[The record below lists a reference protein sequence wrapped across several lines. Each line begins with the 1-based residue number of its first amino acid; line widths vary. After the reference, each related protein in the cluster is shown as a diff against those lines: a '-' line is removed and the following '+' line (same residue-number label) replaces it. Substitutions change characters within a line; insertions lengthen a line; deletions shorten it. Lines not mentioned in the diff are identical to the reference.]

1 MKTITKGKNKNNF
14 KKIGLSALA
23 GSLVAFSANAV
34 EMSVSG
40 TSELTYT
47 TTSGNNVPVTGNP
60 MGSNTSISFTGSGN
74 VGWADVTI
82 VRTLNDGIA
91 TALSAYQTMDM
102 GDMGK
107 ISFDA
112 IGGGLEGLTAYD
124 DKLPTAYEEVW
135 NGVSGSGIAGAASND
150 TLGYSNTYGGV
161 GISLA
166 YSKGGTAGSAD
177 GSSAAEAVSG
187 NTADWHLTY
196 AVPQVEGLT
205 LMHGSSTVNKTLA
218 TANDDTSTNTHILYT
233 TGPISAGYRMGE
245 KDMGGTVTDN
255 EIDAMSIAFNVNDNL
270 SVSVGT
276 QDTKYDRNAT
286 ADTTETVDAL
296 SAAYTMGATTLR
308 AHFAESST
316 DGGNVGQNAEYMEI
330 SLMLSF

>member
-1 MKTITKGKNKNNF
+1 MKIITKGKNMNNF

-40 TSELTYT
+40 TSEITYT
-47 TTSGNNVPVTGNP
+47 SQHGETVPTTSNP
-60 MGSNTSISFTGSGN
+60 MGSNTSISFSGSGN

-107 ISFDA
+107 ISLDS
-112 IGGGLEGLTAYD
+112 IGGGLEAEAAIR
-124 DKLPTAYEEVW
+124 DKLPTAYEEMW
-135 NGVSGSGIAGAASND
+135 NGVSSSGIGGAASND
-150 TLGYSNTYGGV
+150 TLGYSNTFAGV

-166 YSKGGTAGSAD
+166 YSKGGTAGSSD
-177 GSSAAEAVSG
+177 GGSAAEAITG
-187 NTADWHLTY
+187 NTADWHLSY
-196 AVPQVEGLT
+196 SVPQVEGLT

-218 TANDDTSTNTHILYT
+218 TANDDTSTNTHIVYT

-245 KDMGGTVTDN
+245 VDNGGTTTDK

-270 SVSVGT
+270 AISVGT

-286 ADTTETVDAL
+286 ADTTETVDGL
-296 SAAYTMGATTLR
+296 SAAYTMGATTVR
-308 AHFAESST
+308 AHFAESSN
-316 DGGNVGQNAEYMEI
+316 DGGNVGMSAEYMEI

>member
-1 MKTITKGKNKNNF
+1 MNNF

-40 TSELTYT
+40 TSEITYT
-47 TTSGNNVPVTGNP
+47 TTSGNNEAVTGNP

-82 VRTLNDGIA
+82 VRSLNDGL
-91 TALSAYQTMDM
+91 TSALSAYQTMDM

-107 ISFDA
+107 VSFDSY
-112 IGGGLEGLTAYD
+112 GGGLEGLTAYD
-124 DKLPTAYEEVW
+124 DKLPSAYEEMW
-135 NGVSGSGIAGAASND
+135 NGVSTSGIAGAASND

-166 YSKGGTAGSAD
+166 YSKGGTSMSSDGGDGHETVTGS
-177 GSSAAEAVSG
+177 
-187 NTADWHLTY
+187 TADWHLTY

-205 LMHGSSTVNKTLA
+205 LMHGSSTISKTA
-218 TANDDTSTNTHILYT
+218 AAANDDESTNTHIVYT
-233 TGPISAGYRMGE
+233 TGPISAGYRMG
-245 KDMGGTVTDN
+245 KVDMGGTVTDK

-276 QDTKYDRNAT
+276 QDTKYDRNAA
-286 ADTTETVDAL
+286 ADTTETVDGF
-296 SAAYTMGATTLR
+296 SASYTMGATSIR

-316 DGGNVGQNAEYMEI
+316 DAGVIGNNAEYMEI
-330 SLMLSF
+330 SLLLSF

>member
-1 MKTITKGKNKNNF
+1 
-14 KKIGLSALA
+14 LA

-40 TSELTYT
+40 TSEITYT
-47 TTSGNNVPVTGNP
+47 STGGSGSPVTGNP
-60 MGSNTSISFTGSGN
+60 MGANTSISFSGSGN

-107 ISFDA
+107 LSFDA

-124 DKLPTAYEEVW
+124 DKLPTAYEEMW

-166 YSKGGTAGSAD
+166 YSKGGTAGSGD
-177 GSSAAEAVSG
+177 GANTAEVVSG
-187 NTADWHLTY
+187 STADWHLTY

-218 TANDDTSTNTHILYT
+218 TANDDTSTNTHILYS
-233 TGPISAGYRMGE
+233 TGPVSAGYRMG
-245 KDMGGTVTDN
+245 KVDNGGTVTDN
-255 EIDAMSIAFNVNDNL
+255 EIEAMSIAFNVNDNL
-270 SVSVGT
+270 AVSVGT

-286 ADTTETVDAL
+286 ADTTETVDGL
-296 SAAYTMGATTLR
+296 SAAYTMGATTVR
-308 AHFAESST
+308 AAFAESSN
-316 DGGNVGQNAEYMEI
+316 DGGQNGLTAEYMEI
-330 SLMLSF
+330 SLVLSF

>member
-1 MKTITKGKNKNNF
+1 MKTITKGKNMNNL

-34 EMSVSG
+34 EMTVSG
-40 TSELTYT
+40 TSEITYT
-47 TTSGNNVPVTGNP
+47 STSGNAAPVTGNP
-60 MGSNTSISFTGSGN
+60 MGANTSVAFTGTGN

-82 VRTLNDGIA
+82 KRTLNDGIA
-91 TALSAYQTMDM
+91 TALSAWQTMDM

-107 ISFDA
+107 ISLDS

-124 DKLPTAYEEVW
+124 DKLPTAYEEMW
-135 NGVSGSGIAGAASND
+135 NGVSGSGVAGAASND

-177 GSSAAEAVSG
+177 GSSAAEAITG

-205 LMHGSSTVNKTLA
+205 LMHGSSTINKTLA
-218 TANDDTSTNTHILYT
+218 TANDDTTTVTHLLYT
-233 TGPISAGYRMGE
+233 TGPISAGYRMAE
-245 KDMGGTVTDN
+245 VDMGGTVTDK

-276 QDTKYDRNAT
+276 QDTKYDRNST
-286 ADTTETVDAL
+286 ADTTETVDGL
-296 SAAYTMGATTLR
+296 SASYTMGATSVR
-308 AHFAESST
+308 AAFSESSS
-316 DGGNVGQNAEYMEI
+316 DGGTVGASAEYMEI

>member
-1 MKTITKGKNKNNF
+1 MNNL

-34 EMSVSG
+34 EMTVSG
-40 TSELTYT
+40 TSEITYT
-47 TTSGNNVPVTGNP
+47 STSGNAAPVTGNP
-60 MGSNTSISFTGSGN
+60 MGANTSVAFTGTGN

-82 VRTLNDGIA
+82 KRTLNDGIA
-91 TALSAYQTMDM
+91 TALSAWQTMDM

-107 ISFDA
+107 ISLDS

-124 DKLPTAYEEVW
+124 DKLPTAYEEMW
-135 NGVSGSGIAGAASND
+135 NGVSGSGVTGAASND

-177 GSSAAEAVSG
+177 GSSAQEVISG

-196 AVPQVEGLT
+196 SVPQVEGLT
-205 LMHGSSTVNKTLA
+205 LMHGSSTINKTLA
-218 TANDDTSTNTHILYT
+218 TANDDTTTVTHLLYT
-233 TGPISAGYRMGE
+233 TGPISAGYRMAE
-245 KDMGGTVTDN
+245 VDMGGTVTDK

-270 SVSVGT
+270 SISVGT

-286 ADTTETVDAL
+286 ADTTETVDGL
-296 SAAYTMGATTLR
+296 SASYTMGATSVR
-308 AHFAESST
+308 AHFAESSS
-316 DGGNVGQNAEYMEI
+316 DGGLVGNNAEYMEI

>member
-1 MKTITKGKNKNNF
+1 MKTITKGKNMNNL

-40 TSELTYT
+40 TSEITYT
-47 TTSGNNVPVTGNP
+47 STSGNSAPVTGNP
-60 MGSNTSISFTGSGN
+60 YGANTSVSFSGSGN

-107 ISFDA
+107 ISLDS

-124 DKLPTAYEEVW
+124 DKLPTAYEEMW
-135 NGVSGSGIAGAASND
+135 NGVSSSGISGAASND

-166 YSKGGTAGSAD
+166 YSKGGTAGSSD
-177 GSSAAEAVSG
+177 GGSGAEAVTGS
-187 NTADWHLTY
+187 TMDWHLSY
-196 AVPQVEGLT
+196 SPEQVEGLT
-205 LMHGSSTVNKTLA
+205 IMHGRSTVDKTLA
-218 TANDDTSTNTHILYT
+218 TANDDEKMVTHFVYSM
-233 TGPISAGYRMGE
+233 GPISAGYRNGE
-245 KDMGGTVTDN
+245 VDAGGTATDK
-255 EIDAMSIAFNVNDNL
+255 EIDAFSIAFNVNDNL
-270 SVSVGT
+270 SVSAGT
-276 QDTKYDRNAT
+276 QDTKYDRSSAT
-286 ADTTETVDAL
+286 DTTETVDGI
-296 SAAYTMGATTLR
+296 SASYTMGATSIR
-308 AHFAESST
+308 AHFSESSN
-316 DGGNVGQNAEYMEI
+316 DAGVDSADAEYMEI

>member
-1 MKTITKGKNKNNF
+1 MNNL

-40 TSELTYT
+40 TSEITYT
-47 TTSGNNVPVTGNP
+47 TSSGNSAPVTGNP
-60 MGSNTSISFTGSGN
+60 FGSNTSVSFSGSGN

-91 TALSAYQTMDM
+91 SALSAYQTMDM

-107 ISFDA
+107 ISFDST
-112 IGGGLEGLTAYD
+112 GGGLEGLTAYD
-124 DKLPTAYEEVW
+124 DKLPTAYEEIW

-166 YSKGGTAGSAD
+166 YSKGGTAASAD
-177 GSSAAEAVSG
+177 GSSAAEAVTSS
-187 NTADWHLTY
+187 TADWHLTY

-205 LMHGSSTVNKTLA
+205 LMHGRSSVNYTAAA
-218 TANDDTSTNTHILYT
+218 TNDDESSNTHIIYS

-245 KDMGGTVTDN
+245 VDKGGTGTDQ

-270 SVSVGT
+270 SISVGT
-276 QDTKYDRNAT
+276 QDNKYDRNAS
-286 ADTTETVDAL
+286 ADTTETVDGL
-296 SAAYTMGATTLR
+296 SASYTMGATSIR
-308 AHFAESST
+308 ANFSESSN
-316 DGGNVGQNAEYMEI
+316 DGGVATNKAEYMEI
-330 SLMLSF
+330 SLLLSF

>member
-1 MKTITKGKNKNNF
+1 MNNF

-23 GSLVAFSANAV
+23 GSLVAFSASAV

-47 TTSGNNVPVTGNP
+47 TTAGNNEGVTGNP
-60 MGSNTSISFTGSGN
+60 FGSNTSVSFSGSGN

-124 DKLPTAYEEVW
+124 DKLPSAYEEMW
-135 NGVSGSGIAGAASND
+135 NGVSSSGISGAASND

-166 YSKGGTAGSAD
+166 YSKGGTAGSSD
-177 GSSAAEAVSG
+177 GGDGTEVVTGS
-187 NTADWHLTY
+187 TADWHLTY

-205 LMHGSSTVNKTLA
+205 LMHGSSTISKTA
-218 TANDDTSTNTHILYT
+218 AAANDDESTNTHIVYT
-233 TGPISAGYRMGE
+233 TGPISAGYRMG
-245 KDMGGTVTDN
+245 KVDMGGTVTDK

-286 ADTTETVDAL
+286 ADTTETVDGF
-296 SAAYTMGATTLR
+296 SASYTMGATSVR
-308 AHFAESST
+308 AHFAESTT
-316 DGGNVGQNAEYMEI
+316 DGGVVGNSAEYMEI

>member
-1 MKTITKGKNKNNF
+1 MNNL

-34 EMSVSG
+34 EMGVSG
-40 TSELTYT
+40 TSEITYT
-47 TTSGNNVPVTGNP
+47 TTSGNAAPVTGNP
-60 MGSNTSISFTGSGN
+60 FGSNTSVSFSGSGN

-82 VRTLNDGIA
+82 VRTINDGLGSA
-91 TALSAYQTMDM
+91 YLSAYQTMDM

-107 ISFDA
+107 ISFDS

-124 DKLPTAYEEVW
+124 DKLPSAYEEMW
-135 NGVSGSGIAGAASND
+135 NGVSSSGIAGAASND

-166 YSKGGTAGSAD
+166 YSKGGTAASSD
-177 GSSAAEAVSG
+177 GSSAAEVVSSS
-187 NTADWHLTY
+187 TADWHLTY

-205 LMHGSSTVNKTLA
+205 LMHGRSSVNYTAAA
-218 TANDDTSTNTHILYT
+218 TNDDESSNTHIVYS

-245 KDMGGTVTDN
+245 VDKGGTGTDQ

-270 SVSVGT
+270 SISVGT
-276 QDTKYDRNAT
+276 QDNKYDRNAT
-286 ADTTETVDAL
+286 ADTTETVDGL
-296 SAAYTMGATTLR
+296 SASYTMGATSIR
-308 AHFAESST
+308 AHFAESSN
-316 DGGNVGQNAEYMEI
+316 DGGVATAKAEYMEI
-330 SLMLSF
+330 SLLLSF

>member
-1 MKTITKGKNKNNF
+1 MKTITKGKNMNNL

-40 TSELTYT
+40 TSEITYT
-47 TTSGNNVPVTGNP
+47 TTSGSGAPVTGNP
-60 MGSNTSISFTGSGN
+60 YGSNTSVSFSGSGN

-91 TALSAYQTMDM
+91 SALSAYQTMDM

-107 ISFDA
+107 ISFDSY
-112 IGGGLEGLTAYD
+112 GGGLEGLTAYD
-124 DKLPTAYEEVW
+124 DKLPTAYEEMW
-135 NGVSGSGIAGAASND
+135 NGVSSSGISGAASND

-166 YSKGGTAGSAD
+166 YSKGGTASSGD
-177 GSSAAEAVSG
+177 GVSTAEAVSG
-187 NTADWHLTY
+187 STMDWHLSY
-196 AVPQVEGLT
+196 SPEQVEGLT
-205 LMHGSSTVNKTLA
+205 IMHGRSTVDKTLA
-218 TANDDTSTNTHILYT
+218 TANDDESMVTHLVYTN
-233 TGPISAGYRMGE
+233 GPISAGYRNGE
-245 KDMGGTVTDN
+245 VDMGGTTTDK
-255 EIDAMSIAFNVNDNL
+255 EIDAFSIAFNVNDNL

-276 QDTKYDRNAT
+276 QDTKYDRASA
-286 ADTTETVDAL
+286 ADTTETADGV
-296 SAAYTMGATTLR
+296 SASYTMGATSIR
-308 AHFAESST
+308 AHFSESSNDAGVAST
-316 DGGNVGQNAEYMEI
+316 DAEYMEI

>member
-1 MKTITKGKNKNNF
+1 MNNF

-40 TSELTYT
+40 TSEITYT
-47 TTSGNNVPVTGNP
+47 STGGSGSPVTGNP
-60 MGSNTSISFTGSGN
+60 MGANTSVSFSGSGN

-107 ISFDA
+107 ISLDS

-124 DKLPTAYEEVW
+124 DKLPTAYEEMW
-135 NGVSGSGIAGAASND
+135 NGVSGSGITGAASND

-177 GSSAAEAVSG
+177 GANTAEVVSSS
-187 NTADWHLTY
+187 TADWHLTY

-205 LMHGSSTVNKTLA
+205 LMHGSSTINKTLA
-218 TANDDTSTNTHILYT
+218 SANDDTTTNTHILYT
-233 TGPISAGYRMGE
+233 YENISAGYRKGDV
-245 KDMGGTVTDN
+245 DMGGTVTDK

-270 SVSVGT
+270 AISVGT

-286 ADTTETVDAL
+286 ADTTETVDGL
-296 SAAYTMGATTLR
+296 SAAYTMGATTVR
-308 AHFAESST
+308 AAFAESSN
-316 DGGNVGQNAEYMEI
+316 DGGVVGYTAEYMEI

>member
-1 MKTITKGKNKNNF
+1 MKTITKGKNMNNL

-34 EMSVSG
+34 EMTVSG
-40 TSELTYT
+40 TSEITYT
-47 TTSGNNVPVTGNP
+47 STSGNAAPVTGNP
-60 MGSNTSISFTGSGN
+60 MGANTSVAFTGTGN

-82 VRTLNDGIA
+82 KRTLNDGIA
-91 TALSAYQTMDM
+91 TALSAWQTMDM

-107 ISFDA
+107 ISLDS

-124 DKLPTAYEEVW
+124 DKLPTAYEEMW
-135 NGVSGSGIAGAASND
+135 NGVSGSGVTGAASND

-177 GSSAAEAVSG
+177 GGSAAEAISG

-205 LMHGSSTVNKTLA
+205 LMHGSSTINKTLA
-218 TANDDTSTNTHILYT
+218 TANDDTTTNTHILYT
-233 TGPISAGYRMGE
+233 TGPISAGYRMAE
-245 KDMGGTVTDN
+245 VDMGGTVTDK

-270 SVSVGT
+270 SISVGT

-286 ADTTETVDAL
+286 ADTTETVDGL
-296 SAAYTMGATTLR
+296 SAAYTMGATTVR
-308 AHFAESST
+308 AHFAESSS
-316 DGGNVGQNAEYMEI
+316 DGGSVGAAAEYMEI

>member
-1 MKTITKGKNKNNF
+1 MNNL

-40 TSELTYT
+40 TSEITYT
-47 TTSGNNVPVTGNP
+47 TSSGNSAPVTGNP
-60 MGSNTSISFTGSGN
+60 FGSNTSVSFSGSGN

-91 TALSAYQTMDM
+91 SALSAYQTMDM

-107 ISFDA
+107 ISFDST
-112 IGGGLEGLTAYD
+112 GGGLEGLTAYD
-124 DKLPTAYEEVW
+124 DKLPTAYEEMW
-135 NGVSGSGIAGAASND
+135 NGVSSSGISGAASND

-166 YSKGGTAGSAD
+166 YSKGGTAASAD
-177 GSSAAEAVSG
+177 GSSAAEAVTSS
-187 NTADWHLTY
+187 TADWHLTY

-205 LMHGSSTVNKTLA
+205 LMHGRSSVNYTAAA
-218 TANDDTSTNTHILYT
+218 TNDDESSNTHIIYS

-245 KDMGGTVTDN
+245 VDKGGTGTDQ

-270 SVSVGT
+270 SISVGT
-276 QDTKYDRNAT
+276 QDNKYDRNAS
-286 ADTTETVDAL
+286 ADTTETVDGL
-296 SAAYTMGATTLR
+296 SASYTMGATSLR
-308 AHFAESST
+308 AHFAESSN
-316 DGGNVGQNAEYMEI
+316 DGGGSTASAEYMEI
-330 SLMLSF
+330 SLLLSF

>member
-1 MKTITKGKNKNNF
+1 MNNF

-23 GSLVAFSANAV
+23 GSLVAFSASAV

-40 TSELTYT
+40 TSEITYSS
-47 TTSGNNVPVTGNP
+47 TSGSSGAGSLSNSGNP
-60 MGSNTSISFTGSGN
+60 FGANTSVSFSGSGN

-82 VRTLNDGIA
+82 VRTLNDGVA

-107 ISFDA
+107 ISLDS

-135 NGVSGSGIAGAASND
+135 NGTSGSGIAGAASND
-150 TLGYSNTYGGV
+150 TLGYSNTYGGL

-166 YSKGGTAGSAD
+166 HSKGGTAGSSD
-177 GSSAAEAVSG
+177 GSSALEVVTG
-187 NTADWHLTY
+187 NTTDWHLSY

-205 LMHGSSTVNKTLA
+205 LMHGVSSVNYTAAA
-218 TANDDTSTNTHILYT
+218 TNDDTSTISHILYT

-245 KDMGGTVTDN
+245 LDKGGTGVDK
-255 EIDAMSIAFNVNDNL
+255 EIDAMSIAFNVNDSL

-276 QDTKYDRNAT
+276 QDTKYDRNAS
-286 ADTTETVDAL
+286 ADTTETVDGF
-296 SAAYTMGATTLR
+296 SASYTMGATSVR
-308 AHFAESST
+308 GSFSESSN
-316 DGGNVGQNAEYMEI
+316 DGGLAGSTQDYMEI
-330 SLMLSF
+330 SLLLSF